1 MDDAVAVEISQSL
14 CDIVGDVHLGVVGEG
29 GGRVLQEMCEALIHQ
44 LHQED
49 GSVMGGILYYTQELD
64 DAGMLQISQNVALQ
78 FETSGKIDCSWI
90 IISKE
95 DGVEDFS
102 STGEVIQCCLDNATI
117 GPSPKD
123 LGSVYVGILV
133 AKLATEIN
141 VDIRGL
147 CHSYSITKKRSRAKW
162 TMGP

>member
-1 MDDAVAVEISQSL
+1 MMRLLWRYISKSL

-44 LHQED
+44 LHQLHQQD
-49 GSVMGGILYYTQELD
+49 GSAVGGILYHTQELD

-78 FETSGKIDCSWI
+78 FETSGKIDSSWI

-102 STGEVIQCCLDNATI
+102 GTGEVIQCCLDNITI
-117 GPSPKD
+117 GTSPKD

-133 AKLATEIN
+133 GKTGHG
-141 VDIRGL
+141 D
-147 CHSYSITKKRSRAKW
+147 
-162 TMGP
+162 